1 MGTVTLSPTVQPN
14 NGEAPLSSPLL
25 VGRVKWGATR
35 HTHGLPNPAE
45 RSITE
50 VKKTMR
56 RRQKT
61 SKALNGMQVRRVA
74 RGREG
79 QRAPAKS
86 SLRGK
91 SAAGAAGDWK
101 RVEDTSEAEL
111 RVELKRARVARKQ
124 QEKMRLY
131 LKQKLVREQQKE
143 KQELEQEKAA
153 ADRKAKK
160 QRGFEA
166 RARKQKAVVE
176 EYRRRRDQALNEE
189 LTMMDNEAVAENE
202 RRKRYNAERI
212 SARNKKM
219 QEIEAA
225 KMKKK
230 DPLSM
235 HHSPT
240 VSYGSPP
247 PREDGMGGY
256 LERAQLEA
264 EKFSAAATRLDSE
277 RYARGQA
284 AQDAADNADD
294 QYENLDFYAQHIDF
308 LRT

>member
-1 MGTVTLSPTVQPN
+1 M
-14 NGEAPLSSPLL
+14 
-25 VGRVKWGATR
+25 
-35 HTHGLPNPAE
+35 
-45 RSITE
+45 
-50 VKKTMR
+50 
-56 RRQKT
+56 
-61 SKALNGMQVRRVA
+61 
-74 RGREG
+74 
-79 QRAPAKS
+79 
-86 SLRGK
+86 
-91 SAAGAAGDWK
+91 
-101 RVEDTSEAEL
+101 
-111 RVELKRARVARKQ
+111 
-124 QEKMRLY
+124 
-131 LKQKLVREQQKE
+131 
-143 KQELEQEKAA
+143 
-153 ADRKAKK
+153 
-160 QRGFEA
+160 
-166 RARKQKAVVE
+166 
-176 EYRRRRDQALNEE
+176 NEE